1 MTGNKV
7 GEQLAIKNFC
17 EVKYRPGDRVKVV
30 NWDGDLNEKTVS
42 AFYR

>member
-1 MTGNKV
+1 V

-17 EVKYRPGDRVKVV
+17 EVKYRPDDKVKVV
-30 NWDGDLNEKTVS
+30 KWDGDLNENMVS